1 MSDCHTYDL
10 SMRRKVSLKMLRA
23 VKNFQVVSALRLLE
37 ANAIDIDV
45 TDSDG
50 NTMLHWA
57 AATRNKQLFRIL
69 LDKGANTH
77 LRNQHDHSIS
87 DIVRRPNLLMHNTGD
102 NKEN

>member
-1 MSDCHTYDL
+1 MSDCHTYGL

-23 VKNFQVVSALRLLE
+23 VKSFKVVSALNLLE
-37 ANAIDIDV
+37 SHSIDIDV

-69 LDKGANTH
+69 LEKGANTNI
-77 LRNQHDHSIS
+77 RNQRNHSIS
-87 DIVRRPNLLMHNTGD
+87 DIVRRPNLLMDNTGD